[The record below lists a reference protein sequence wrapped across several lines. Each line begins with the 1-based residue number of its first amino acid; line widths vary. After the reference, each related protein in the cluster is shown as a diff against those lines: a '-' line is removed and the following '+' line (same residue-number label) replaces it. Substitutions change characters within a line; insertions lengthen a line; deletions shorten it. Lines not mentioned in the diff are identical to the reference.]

1 MSLQSAQME
10 HASLGEYI
18 RETRTNLGFDLITVA
33 EKTKISIK
41 ILQAIEDNDFV
52 ALPAEAFARGFYVLY
67 AKTLTLDPAEVLQM
81 YTLER
86 PNQHKSGNI
95 STLPKSKAAREVGH
109 MAERPTFVPFSFFG
123 LILLLLLLLGGVLC
137 WYFSWNPAIYLSQK
151 LRNLEQNPQRIEQ
164 VLESRFESDIPEPIF
179 KVARWQKARQNTHQN
194 LFKFSSPS
202 NATAAVMQTGMP
214 KDFPPITAQTSKYFI
229 DAEFSEATKLTLA
242 IDDLPEQILF
252 FKNGESISWK
262 ATEKFVIT
270 LPGTTRTKLTLND
283 TFYDLPQQHNG
294 SITISL
300 PEHLL
305 Q

>member
-1 MSLQSAQME
+1 MSLQSAEME
-10 HASLGEYI
+10 YASLGEYI
-18 RETRTNLGFDLITVA
+18 RETRTNLGFDLVTVA
-33 EKTKISIK
+33 EKTKISVK
-41 ILQAIEDNDFV
+41 ILQAIEDNDFA

-67 AKTLTLDPAEVLQM
+67 AKMLSLDAEEVLQM

-86 PNQHKSGNI
+86 PNRHKSGNI
-95 STLPKSKAAREVGH
+95 PTLPKSKLAQEVGH
-109 MAERPTFVPFSFFG
+109 MAERPTFVPLSFFG
-123 LILLLLLLLGGVLC
+123 LILLLLLLLGGFLC

-151 LRNLEQNPQRIEQ
+151 LRNLERNPQRIEQ

-179 KVARWQKARQNTHQN
+179 KVARWQKARQNTHRN
-194 LFKFSSPS
+194 LFKFPSPS

-214 KDFPPITAQTSKYFI
+214 EDFPPITAQTSKYFVN
-229 DAEFSEATKLTLA
+229 AEFSGKTELTLA
-242 IDDLPEQILF
+242 IDDLPEQNLF
-252 FKNGESISWK
+252 FKNGESISWQ
-262 ATEKFVIT
+262 ATEKIAIT

-283 TFYDLPQQHNG
+283 APLDLPQQHNG